1 MPRCIPVIV
10 SVGVAIL
17 CSLPVLAHQDSVQF
31 RGMSRQSV
39 TGRLAI
45 VQPAL
50 GVVSIL
56 PDGESTTVELVVS
69 PEAIILE
76 AERQMSLVD
85 LVVEVGRVVAV
96 EYVADANRRV
106 ATRITLVASE
116 REAPTPTA
124 ATGSMRPR

>member
-1 MPRCIPVIV
+1 MPRCLPQIV
-10 SVGVAIL
+10 SVGVVIL
-17 CSLPVLAHQDSVQF
+17 CSIPVLAREDSVQF

-50 GVVSIL
+50 GLVSIL
-56 PDGESTTVELVVS
+56 PDGEATTVELVVA

-76 AERQMSLVD
+76 SDRKMSLVE

-96 EYVADANRRV
+96 DYVVDGNRRV
-106 ATRITLVASE
+106 ATRITLAAVAG
-116 REAPTPTA
+116 EAPTPTA
-124 ATGSMRPR
+124 ATGSTRPR